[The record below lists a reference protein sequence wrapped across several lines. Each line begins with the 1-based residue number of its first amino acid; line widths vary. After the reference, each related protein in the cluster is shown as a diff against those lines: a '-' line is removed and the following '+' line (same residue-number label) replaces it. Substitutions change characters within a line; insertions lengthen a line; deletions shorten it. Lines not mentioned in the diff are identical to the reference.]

1 MTTLDSLEN
10 LKHPCTQQS
19 AGELLITLVKNAES
33 RFEKVKSSVAISW
46 VYWQDISPPAA
57 AKGSPAAPVPQR
69 VNNWTD
75 PGPVGQWTSIRQAC
89 EKQPLYVQ
97 LGVDSFK
104 IQGVLHISQNSV
116 VWGEDLISTRMET
129 STYFLIQV
137 NKGVR
142 LLKIKPSS
150 ILEGGQLSKLK
161 INRYRNNNIMRSFRN
176 MRGGAPGSLSQLNI
190 YFWLS
195 SRSQESWDQTQHG
208 TPSPLPS
215 ACAFTDSLSLSQ
227 IKILKRKKN
236 YERKYWK
243 R

>member
-1 MTTLDSLEN
+1 M
-10 LKHPCTQQS
+10 
-19 AGELLITLVKNAES
+19 
-33 RFEKVKSSVAISW
+33 
-46 VYWQDISPPAA
+46 
-57 AKGSPAAPVPQR
+57 
-69 VNNWTD
+69 
-75 PGPVGQWTSIRQAC
+75 
-89 EKQPLYVQ
+89 Q

-236 YERKYWK
+236 YERKY
-243 R
+243 